1 MHDRQQPRLCDWP
14 VDIKPDS
21 VANSKSLAFTPPT
34 PSVFSRAR
42 SRLSQAGHE
51 FLVSQQTRQQLA
63 DPSASPSCFCEITYY
78 LSTPELGN
86 VRLTCKALERSLFNF
101 FSHEF
106 FRKKQFMMFEDSL
119 SALIEISKHP
129 ALAPFLVRRD
139 LSTSGSRFVGQI

>member
-1 MHDRQQPRLCDWP
+1 M
-14 VDIKPDS
+14 
-21 VANSKSLAFTPPT
+21 NSS
-34 PSVFSRAR
+34 
-42 SRLSQAGHE
+42 
-51 FLVSQQTRQQLA
+51 
-63 DPSASPSCFCEITYY
+63 SASRRDSSLLTQVPVELLLRITYY